1 MVTPLLMSVSVIGLR
16 ALAGFEGT
24 ILNLYYDVAGIQ
36 TVCTGHVVQKGE
48 DWSTVT
54 AEKCQATLARDVS
67 RFERCVNETF
77 EASVR
82 SGNLLVAQPMFDACV
97 CLAFNIGTEGFRT
110 SSVARLMNARLLT
123 QAAGAF
129 LLWQFAK
136 VKKKDGS
143 FVKEPVL
150 RGRREAEV
158 RLFRSGIAQALFGGN
173 WSAYP
178 EVAELVATAN
188 ANLFD
193 LRMGLLDDR
202 GLPRVD
208 DNAYADDGRLIV
220 MPPEVE
226 EAA

>member
-1 MVTPLLMSVSVIGLR
+1 MLMSVIGLR
-16 ALAGFEGT
+16 ALAGFENT
-24 ILNLYYDVAGIQ
+24 ILNLYYDVAGIL
-36 TVCTGHVVQKGE
+36 TVCTGHAVLKGE

-54 AEKCQATLARDVS
+54 AEKCQAALARDVS

-77 EASVR
+77 DANVR
-82 SGNLLVAQPMFDACV
+82 TGHLRVAQPMFDACV
-97 CLAFNIGTEGFRT
+97 CLAFNIGTEAFRT

-123 QAAGAF
+123 QAAEAF

-150 RGRREAEV
+150 RGRREAEA
-158 RLFRSGIAQALFGGN
+158 RLFRCGIAQALFGGN
-173 WSAYP
+173 WSEYP
-178 EVAELVATAN
+178 EVADLVATAN

-208 DNAYADDGRLIV
+208 ENEYADDGRLIV
-220 MPPEVE
+220 MPPDL
-226 EAA
+226 EAAA